1 MLVIAWCGLR
11 LLWVMVVLVV
21 VYFGVDLG
29 FCGFWWLGLSGLV
42 LRGIFGVRVVWLL
55 VGFLDLCWA
64 GV

>member
-1 MLVIAWCGLR
+1 M
-11 LLWVMVVLVV
+11 LVV

-42 LRGIFGVRVVWLL
+42 CVVYL
-55 VGFLDLCWA
+55 VLELCGFWWGFLGLCWA